1 MASLFV
7 SFFKGLF
14 VDCQL
19 LDHAYVVNLNTLLIT
34 FVFIIP
40 SNMNLDELNVNDYTD
55 SCS

>member
-14 VDCQL
+14 VDYQL
-19 LDHAYVVNLNTLLIT
+19 LDHNYVVNLNTLLIT
-34 FVFIIP
+34 FMFMIP
-40 SNMNLDELNVNDYTD
+40 LNMNLDELNVNDYTD